1 MAAREKGDLYY
12 GGFILMLKGVFTAL
26 ITPFNKDF
34 SLDRDGFDVL
44 IDYQLKSDVEGIVV
58 LGTTGEA
65 PTLTEEEQK
74 WICKRTVELAK
85 GKKQVWI
92 GTGSYNTEQVIKKT
106 KEAKDVGADGA
117 LIVTPYYNKPT
128 QEGLYQHFK
137 KVAESTRFPFILY
150 NIQGRTGQ
158 NLATET
164 LKRLMDLNEM
174 VGVKEA
180 SGNLNQIMD
189 VIEIARPGFAVLSG
203 DDNLTY
209 PIIALGG
216 HGIVSVLSN
225 LIPDDIADLTHL
237 ALTGKM
243 ESAKQLHFKL
253 LPLFKGAFIE
263 TNPAPLKYLMKRSG
277 LPAGPVRLP
286 LVEVSGEIEK
296 KLDAI
301 WQPEILISQ
310 N

>member
-1 MAAREKGDLYY
+1 MAARKKRDLYD

-26 ITPFNKDF
+26 ITPFKKDS
-34 SLDRDGFDVL
+34 SLDREGFDTL
-44 IDYQLKSDVEGIVV
+44 IDYQLKSDVDGIVV

-65 PTLTEEEQK
+65 PTLSEEEQK
-74 WICKRTVELAK
+74 WICKRAIELSK
-85 GKKQVWI
+85 GKKQIWI
-92 GTGSYNTEQVIKKT
+92 GTGSYSTELVIKKT
-106 KEAKDVGADGA
+106 NEAKDIGADGA

-137 KVAESTRFPFILY
+137 KVAESTRFPYILY

-164 LKRLMDLNEM
+164 LRRLMDLNEL

-189 VIEIARPGFAVLSG
+189 VIEMARPGFSVLSG

-209 PIIALGG
+209 PTIALGG
-216 HGIVSVLSN
+216 HGVVSVLSN
-225 LIPDDIADLTHL
+225 LIPDDIADLTRL
-237 ALTGKM
+237 ALMGKM
-243 ESAKQLHFKL
+243 EQARQMHFKL
-253 LPLFKGAFIE
+253 LPLFNGAFIE
-263 TNPAPLKYLMKRSG
+263 TNPSPLKYLMKRSG
-277 LPAGPVRLP
+277 LPSGPVRLP
-286 LVEVSGEIEK
+286 LVDVSRETEQ
-296 KLDAI
+296 KLDAL